1 MDCKEIIKNIK
12 EFFEELLEYD
22 LCNGRRWDE
31 Y

>member
-22 LCNGRRWDE
+22 LINGRRWDD

>member
-1 MDCKEIIKNIK
+1 MDCKDVIDKLK

-22 LCNGRRWDE
+22 LYNGRRWDE

>member
-1 MDCKEIIKNIK
+1 MDCKEIINNIK

-22 LCNGRRWDE
+22 LINARRWDD